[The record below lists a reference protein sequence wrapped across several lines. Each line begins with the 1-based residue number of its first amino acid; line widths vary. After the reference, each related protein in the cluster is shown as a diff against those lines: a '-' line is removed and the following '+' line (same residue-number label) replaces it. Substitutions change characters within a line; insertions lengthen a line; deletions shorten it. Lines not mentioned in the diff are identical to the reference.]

1 MSGSAQRVTTT
12 TVLSPQR
19 RTRTRT
25 QNANT
30 LTRGWLVDVPR
41 SYINL
46 DLASFDSIK
55 RFAAEFKATDLP
67 CHVLLA
73 NAGVMFCPF
82 ARTKEGFEMQWGVN
96 HLGHALL
103 VRLLLPHLRQ
113 TNGRV
118 VLVSSVGHVGVRRA
132 DYRRVGNPESFRTM
146 HAYGV
151 SKLANV
157 LYARALQKW
166 LHSNGDQIVVVSLHP
181 GAVNTELM

>member
-1 MSGSAQRVTTT
+1 M
-12 TVLSPQR
+12 R
-19 RTRTRT
+19 R
-25 QNANT
+25 
-30 LTRGWLVDVPR
+30 
-41 SYINL
+41 YINL

-55 RFAAEFKATDLP
+55 QFAAEFRATGLP

-82 ARTKEGFEMQWGVN
+82 SRTKEGYEMQWGVN

-103 VRLLLPHLRQ
+103 TRLMLPHLRQ

-118 VLVSSVGHVGVRRA
+118 VFVSSLAHAGARRA
-132 DYRRVGNPESFRTM
+132 DYRRVGNPETFLTT
-146 HAYGV
+146 HAYSV

-157 LYARALQKW
+157 LYARALQNW

-181 GAVNTELM
+181 GAVNTELMYVTVCCTHARR